1 MSIGNK
7 AGRTGGYTGHLN
19 HCATNSMKTLLAAL
33 IAGAFAFAHGPAVAQ
48 DKKPAPTKEEVKKD
62 ETKKDE
68 TKKDETKTTE
78 TKTTEKAEAK
88 KDEGKKKV
96 KKGGC

>member
-1 MSIGNK
+1 
-7 AGRTGGYTGHLN
+7 
-19 HCATNSMKTLLAAL
+19 MKTLLAAL

-68 TKKDETKTTE
+68 TKTTE
-78 TKTTEKAEAK
+78 TKTTEQAEAK

>member
-1 MSIGNK
+1 M
-7 AGRTGGYTGHLN
+7 TV
-19 HCATNSMKTLLAAL
+19 ATNLMKTLLAAL
-33 IAGAFAFAHGPAVAQ
+33 IAGAFAFAHGPAAAQ
-48 DKKPAPTKEEVKKD
+48 DKKPEPTKEEVKKD
-62 ETKKDE
+62 ETKKPE
-68 TKKDETKTTE
+68 TKQTE